1 LEAQHV
7 WSQANA
13 KLMLP
18 VPKECEAKNCEAV
31 LRFAVFGANPQRPVS
46 VVFDSADQG
55 WQWTEKIVA
64 SSGNAIEVRVPLL
77 GARGRRSLS
86 ISIPDAT
93 SPQVLTGSPDSRVL
107 GIALQRIEL
116 LN

>member
-1 LEAQHV
+1 MPWKRITFGHKR
-7 WSQANA
+7 NA

-18 VPKECEAKNCEAV
+18 VPKECETKNCDAV

-64 SSGNAIEVRVPLL
+64 SSGDAIEVRVPL
-77 GARGRRSLS
+77 ARRKGQAKPINLHSRCDITTGVDR
-86 ISIPDAT
+86 IP
-93 SPQVLTGSPDSRVL
+93 
-107 GIALQRIEL
+107 
-116 LN
+116 